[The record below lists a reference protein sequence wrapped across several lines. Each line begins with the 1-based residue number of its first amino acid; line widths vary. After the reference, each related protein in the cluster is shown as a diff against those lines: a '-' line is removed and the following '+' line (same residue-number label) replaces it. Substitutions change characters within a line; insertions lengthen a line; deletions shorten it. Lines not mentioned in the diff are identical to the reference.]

1 MLLSLAW
8 RNIWRNKRRTLIT
21 VTALALGVTAIVS
34 IHSYRESVYS
44 VLVQEITAGL
54 VGDLQVHGKGY
65 QADPEIATVVH
76 QPELVEAT
84 LAKALPHS
92 KPMRRVVGY
101 VLAASGEASTA
112 ALVVGFQPDRE
123 QGNQSPLT
131 LTAGH
136 NLADVPHKE
145 AVIGRELAQQ
155 LSAQPGSELVLVG
168 QGADGSVANDRFTIV
183 GVADAGSAELN
194 ASAVFL
200 HVADA
205 QDFFALGDGVNQII
219 VHLAAS
225 EEDVTAP
232 ETSLKSALDLN
243 TLEVLS
249 WNEILPELRNT
260 MTQKRQQQHFVDLVV
275 ILIVGLGVLN
285 AMTMSTFERTREL
298 GVLAAL
304 GTRRRRLL
312 ALIFC
317 EALLQGLVGC
327 VAGTALAAGI
337 VFSLGTI
344 HLGAMS
350 QNDIMGV
357 RFPAVVVMKIYGTG
371 VISAAATAFLTVT
384 AGGLWPAIRASRL
397 EPVEAMR
404 HV

>member
-21 VTALALGVTAIVS
+21 LTALSLGVAAIAF
-34 IHSYRESVYS
+34 IHSYRESVYA
-44 VLVQEITAGL
+44 VLVRDITAGL

-65 QADPEIATVVH
+65 QADPDTTTVVH

-84 LAKALPHS
+84 LAKALPAS

-101 VLAASGEASTA
+101 VLAASGDASSA
-112 ALVVGFQPDRE
+112 GLVIGFQPDRE

-131 LTAGH
+131 LEAGH
-136 NLADVPHKE
+136 NLDAAAHKE

-155 LSAQPGSELVLVG
+155 LSAHPGSELVLVG

-183 GVADAGSAELN
+183 GVADAGSAEMN

-200 HVADA
+200 HLTDA

-225 EEDVTAP
+225 EEDVAEP
-232 ETSLKSALDLN
+232 EASLKGALDLN
-243 TLEVLS
+243 TLEVLG
-249 WNEILPELRNT
+249 WNEILPELKGT
-260 MTQKRQQQHFVDLVV
+260 MTQKRQQQHIIDLVV

-312 ALIFC
+312 GLIVT

-327 VAGTALAAGI
+327 IAGTALAAGI
-337 VFSLGTI
+337 LYGLGTI

-350 QNDIMGV
+350 NNDIMGV
-357 RFPAVVVMKIYGTG
+357 RFPPVVTMRLYGMG

-384 AGGLWPAIRASRL
+384 AGGLWPAFRASRL
-397 EPVEAMR
+397 KPVEAIR